1 MAEQKPLGFFAAWK
15 ATDTWYS
22 ASEDEKREFDRKV
35 EDIFSRARD
44 KGVKM
49 HGVYDCCWST
59 EWKYFTFWEVPNL
72 ELLEEV
78 MDELSEIGDINMYN
92 AQRHFVGRKV
102 KD

>member
-1 MAEQKPLGFFAAWK
+1 VESKKPLGFLRHGKQLTHGTAPLKKKNRSSTGKWR
-15 ATDTWYS
+15 TSS
-22 ASEDEKREFDRKV
+22 AVLGE
-35 EDIFSRARD
+35 

-78 MDELSEIGDINMYN
+78 MEELSEIGDINMYN

-102 KD
+102 RD